1 MTNVHPLIVH
11 FPVALLSLYVII
23 ECLSIFSRKI
33 NNKFFNSKLLLLFV
47 WTIWA
52 LLALSSWEIAEKI
65 IWNSELVYLHSEI
78 AEQMY
83 TIYITI
89 TIIYIIKIIIQK
101 NYIKYYKDI
110 QEKLDTILSSRIV
123 KICIVLLSLCGF
135 VLLSITG
142 ALGAAITHGPDI
154 DPIVQ
159 FIYNLFL

>member
-1 MTNVHPLIVH
+1 M
-11 FPVALLSLYVII
+11 
-23 ECLSIFSRKI
+23 
-33 NNKFFNSKLLLLFV
+33 
-47 WTIWA
+47 
-52 LLALSSWEIAEKI
+52 
-65 IWNSELVYLHSEI
+65 HSEI